1 MTQTQTYELI
11 KTIVGDAKDTLAA
24 DYDYDA
30 VIAFCDEKIEAI
42 AAKAE
47 KAKAKAAEKRAEKNE
62 VREAIYKLLSGTD
75 YMTIPDIVTALGD
88 PDVTVSKATYQLNY
102 LVKED
107 QTVEKTDV
115 VVDGRKIKGFRKIG
129 A

>member
-11 KTIVGDAKDTLAA
+11 KTIVGEAKDTLAA

-62 VREAIYKLLSGTD
+62 VREAIYKLLSGTN

-88 PDVTVSKATYQLNY
+88 PDVTVSKATYQLNS

>member
-11 KTIVGDAKDTLAA
+11 KTIVGEAKDTLAA

-62 VREAIYKLLSGTD
+62 VREAIYKLLSGTN